1 MNVVLQKDFQPVP
14 AMSKILHR
22 KLSYHWP
29 ELFDTWA
36 CQVSLRLR
44 EHSLT
49 PDNMTQTWF
58 ILGRWVSKSS
68 FKMSKDRESILSVST
83 LFKALPASLFL
94 LVSILNF
101 FYFNPLLLAFF
112 RGDMQ
117 TNLLIFFLWESY
129 TSLNWRHFSS
139 SLPSLDKPASF
150 SSLFSHS
157 VGHAF

>member
-1 MNVVLQKDFQPVP
+1 MLVMYVVLQKDFRPLP

-29 ELFDTWA
+29 KLFDTWA
-36 CQVSLRLR
+36 FQVSLRAR
-44 EHSLT
+44 EHSPT

-68 FKMSKDRESILSVST
+68 FKMSKDRESVST

-117 TNLLIFFLWESY
+117 TNLLIFFLCNHTYLW
-129 TSLNWRHFSS
+129 TGIISLHPCLPWTNQPHF
-139 SLPSLDKPASF
+139 LQSF
-150 SSLFSHS
+150 LI
-157 VGHAF
+157 A